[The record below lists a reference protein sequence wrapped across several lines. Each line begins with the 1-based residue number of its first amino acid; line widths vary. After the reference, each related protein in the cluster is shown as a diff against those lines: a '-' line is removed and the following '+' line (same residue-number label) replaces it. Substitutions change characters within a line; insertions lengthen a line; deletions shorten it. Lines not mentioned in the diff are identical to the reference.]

1 VGSARL
7 EVTVRRPILVALL
20 FALPALVL
28 AAPVPEGMV
37 LVPAGPFTMGSD
49 IDPEEKRPKVA
60 QDETPTHQVTVPAFL
75 MDRHEV
81 TNGEFEK
88 FMKAGG
94 YAKKDL
100 WSKDGWTW
108 REANAITGPKDFKAR
123 KTALGDAFTKH
134 PVVGV
139 SYWEAEAYARFAG
152 KRLPTEVEW
161 EKAARGKGGRTYP
174 WGEKP
179 EAGGPVGDPT
189 TKTYAV
195 GTNAK
200 DRSANGVMDLGGN
213 VAEWTSS
220 WFAAYPESKH
230 ESPHHGKT
238 YRVVRGG
245 SWRFET
251 AIKRRGAWRGYWRYG
266 KPDARIPF
274 IGIRLVKDV
283 KAD

>member
-1 VGSARL
+1 
-7 EVTVRRPILVALL
+7 VRRPILLALL
-20 FALPALVL
+20 LALPAAVL
-28 AAPVPEGMV
+28 AVPAPEGMV

-49 IDPEEKRPKVA
+49 IDPEDKRPKVSR
-60 QDETPTHQVTVPAFL
+60 DETPAHEVKLPAFL

-81 TNGEFEK
+81 TNGAYEV

-100 WSKDGWTW
+100 WSKDGWAW
-108 REANAITGPKDFKAR
+108 RESNGVAEPKDWKAR
-123 KTALGDAFTKH
+123 RTALGEAFAKH

-139 SYWEAEAYARFAG
+139 SYHEAEAYARFVG
-152 KRLPTEVEW
+152 KRLPTEQEW
-161 EKAARGKGGRTYP
+161 EKAARGKGARVWP
-174 WGEKP
+174 WGDDAES
-179 EAGGPVGDPT
+179 GGRPGDAT
-189 TKTYAV
+189 TKTYPV
-195 GTNAK
+195 GGNPK
-200 DRSANGVMDLGGN
+200 DVSAHGIRDLGGN

-220 WFAAYPESKH
+220 WFAAYPGSEH

-238 YRVVRGG
+238 YRVIRGG

-251 AIKRRGAWRGYWRYG
+251 AAKRRGAWRGYWRYG

-274 IGIRLVKDV
+274 VGIRLVKDV